1 MLYWPKWNY
10 WDFWHFFH
18 CAHSLIKRKWKPA
31 LQPLL
36 FPLSEYIIGELTL
49 HSHPPTNPEWET
61 VNLKEGRRER
71 LRLAQEWI
79 TSHLKS
85 SHYVLKPEGSSVFLY
100 DRTTSEMYCKII
112 RSKQAGKMSD
122 ALLFISW
129 AGLVPATLQTAAVSV
144 ERVEVEINPIC
155 VFLPHSF
162 TSPKT
167 WWTIISAAEKR
178 QNSTP
183 SSSSL
188 ASHSIYIQV

>member
-1 MLYWPKWNY
+1 MK
-10 WDFWHFFH
+10 
-18 CAHSLIKRKWKPA
+18 
-31 LQPLL
+31 LL
-36 FPLSEYIIGELTL
+36 RFLTL
-49 HSHPPTNPEWET
+49 LSLWLQSHQKEVKASSAAPSFPFVRIHYRRIDTPLPPPNKPRMT

-155 VFLPHSF
+155 VFFPHSF

-167 WWTIISAAEKR
+167 WWTIISAPEKR
-178 QNSTP
+178 QNSIP

>member
-1 MLYWPKWNY
+1 MK
-10 WDFWHFFH
+10 
-18 CAHSLIKRKWKPA
+18 
-31 LQPLL
+31 LL
-36 FPLSEYIIGELTL
+36 RFLTL
-49 HSHPPTNPEWET
+49 LSLWPQSHQKKVKACSAAPSFPFVRIHYRRIDTPLPPPKKPTNPEWET
-61 VNLKEGRRER
+61 VNLREGRRKR

-85 SHYVLKPEGSSVFLY
+85 SHYVLKPEGSSVFLC

-129 AGLVPATLQTAAVSV
+129 AGLVPATLQTAAVSA

-155 VFLPHSF
+155 VFFPRSF
-162 TSPKT
+162 ISPKT